1 MSGGTV
7 GINVE
12 MHRLPTMDL
21 HRYRMRPDTLPP
33 HGNDATK
40 AGLPDGLHA
49 TVSRVGWGGG
59 GRKVILL
66 TEPSHRRNQKGKDG
80 TEKKKDFE

>member
-49 TVSRVGWGGG
+49 TVSRVGGGG
-59 GRKVILL
+59 GAKVILL

-80 TEKKKDFE
+80 AEKKKDFE